1 MGQGKFSVNNKRQSI
16 EQSED
21 LGLSNSRSNNNNK
34 TPATTGYSK
43 VTQCCSRCVPS
54 LRLGLEE
61 SPGALVSV
69 LTLFSVS
76 VAMDSLDPS
85 LLS

>member
-1 MGQGKFSVNNKRQSI
+1 M
-16 EQSED
+16 
-21 LGLSNSRSNNNNK
+21 
-34 TPATTGYSK
+34 
-43 VTQCCSRCVPS
+43 PS
-54 LRLGLEE
+54 LRLGLEG

-85 LLS
+85 LLSSNLPLLVSVMLHILPTFRLLLPCFYLF